1 MKKLLARLP
10 DWSKTLDVAH
20 QPDYAPLQAVALEI
34 LGRLPELRSSYRI
47 TDATL
52 PGLREDGVSKESLRA
67 LARLE
72 TPEPVSEE
80 ELLAAAE
87 ARIGSAALAV
97 HRPLLLKHT
106 ELWRAE
112 VKAFSDQHCSP
123 EMHLSK
129 ASGLYLLLR
138 VLFDLP
144 MACPRERAKIFA
156 AITHPSVADRRHPF
170 DLSWPVAVGQ
180 DAKVLLIH
188 RMRGHM
194 GRGYDAVGE
203 YDYFVEHFPFR
214 ERNLLASLAFR
225 SAPAR

>member
-1 MKKLLARLP
+1 MGSDGSSGLSAHGGGAQGRSGGNLGSTTEECTRPSQDPTIDTISGPQDLSCGGYTWQSWWELP
-10 DWSKTLDVAH
+10 
-20 QPDYAPLQAVALEI
+20 QPA
-34 LGRLPELRSSYRI
+34 GN
-47 TDATL
+47 
-52 PGLREDGVSKESLRA
+52 DGWVIQEVLY
-67 LARLE
+67 
-72 TPEPVSEE
+72 T
-80 ELLAAAE
+80 
-87 ARIGSAALAV
+87 
-97 HRPLLLKHT
+97 KH
-106 ELWRAE
+106 AE

-225 SAPAR
+225 PAPAR